1 MRILR
6 SVPPPGTETGPDIP
20 RSTGFPVN
28 WIDPSLST
36 RLPTFHFVLDES
48 VLIRPIGGR
57 NVHREQLQKLLH
69 IGGLRTVQ
77 LQLMP
82 LDRTEQPSLDG
93 PFTLVTPK
101 GRQQVA
107 YLEIHTHPRL
117 ITGLEEVRVLA
128 ARYGTIQSA
137 ALTPRESL
145 AAIEKMLGER

>member
-1 MRILR
+1 MLC
-6 SVPPPGTETGPDIP
+6 SPNGATLLGEET
-20 RSTGFPVN
+20 
-28 WIDPSLST
+28 IDKRVADRLDRQQVFAPWPS
-36 RLPTFHFVLDES
+36 PTFHFVLDES
-48 VLIRPIGGR
+48 VLLRPIGGR

-82 LDRTEQPSLDG
+82 LNRTEQPSLDR
-93 PFTLVTPK
+93 PFTLLTPK

-107 YLEIHTHPRL
+107 YLEIHTYPRL
-117 ITGLEEVRVLA
+117 ITDMEEVRMLA
-128 ARYGTIQSA
+128 VRYGIIQSA